1 MLRSTFFDDPL
12 PRSIYLRRGES
23 RRLQICTCHALAP
36 PLKIHAYRI
45 LRLTSYNWVFL
56 IAEARRG
63 GISCQPSVALVKV
76 FHETIWAL
84 LDIAAC
90 MLHADS
96 RGAGLDDGKVLEAG
110 CVFQPRLLAFGKALH
125 TTSDFGVY
133 GGPCTL

>member
-1 MLRSTFFDDPL
+1 MSCASSPPENPCISNIAAHIIQLGILD
-12 PRSIYLRRGES
+12 RRGQAG
-23 RRLQICTCHALAP
+23 R
-36 PLKIHAYRI
+36 
-45 LRLTSYNWVFL
+45 NFL
-56 IAEARRG
+56 PT
-63 GISCQPSVALVKV
+63 PSVALVKV

-90 MLHADS
+90 MLHAACNHS